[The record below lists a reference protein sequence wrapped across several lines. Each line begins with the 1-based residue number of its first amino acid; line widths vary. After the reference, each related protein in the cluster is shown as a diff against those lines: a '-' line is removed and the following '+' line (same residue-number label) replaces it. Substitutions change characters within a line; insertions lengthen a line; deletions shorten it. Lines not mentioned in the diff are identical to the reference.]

1 MANGT
6 FIISLDF
13 ELMWGVR
20 DKLTIAQYGDNIRGV
35 HQVIPRLLKTFRQY
49 DIRGTFSTVG
59 FLFCETRAELL
70 AAVPS
75 VRPAYNDSNLSP
87 YNGYFDQVGENG
99 EQDIY
104 HYAGGLIR
112 QIQQY
117 PEQEIGTHT
126 FSHYYCLE
134 KGQTSEQFKADL
146 EAAIRVAGK
155 YNIRLTSLIFPRN
168 QFNDEYLKICGEL
181 GITCYRGNERSWLYT
196 AKNGEKETLIRRAFR
211 LMDSYL
217 NISGFNCY
225 NDESLRGV
233 SPVNVPSSR
242 FLRPY
247 APGMKSLEWLR
258 MRRIKS
264 AMTHAAKTNK
274 VFHLWWHPHNFGIHQ
289 DANLAFLEELL
300 RHYLKLNRQYG
311 FESRTMSEYAQK
323 LIHG

>member
-20 DKLTIAQYGDNIRGV
+20 DKLSIAQYGGNILGV

-49 DIRGTFSTVG
+49 GIHGTFSTVG
-59 FLFCETRAELL
+59 LLFCENREELL
-70 AAVPS
+70 AACPTI
-75 VRPAYNDSNLSP
+75 RPAYTDTNLSP
-87 YNGYFDQVGENG
+87 YNGYFDQVGVQG
-99 EQDIY
+99 DADLY
-104 HYAGGLIR
+104 HFAGGLIR

-134 KGQTSEQFKADL
+134 DGQTNEQFKADL
-146 EAAIRVAGK
+146 EAAIRVAGR
-155 YNIRLTSLIFPRN
+155 YNITLTSLIFPRN

-196 AKNGEKETLIRRAFR
+196 AKNGEKETMIRRAFR
-211 LMDSYL
+211 LVDSYL
-217 NISGFNCY
+217 NISGYNCY
-225 NDESLRGV
+225 SDESLRGA

-242 FLRPY
+242 FLRPFSP
-247 APGMKSLEWLR
+247 AMKPLEWLR
-258 MRRIKS
+258 MRRIKA
-264 AMTHAAKTNK
+264 AMTHAAKKNK

-289 DANLAFLEELL
+289 EANFAFLEELL
-300 RHYLKLNRQYG
+300 RHYSKLNKQYG
-311 FESRTMSEYAQK
+311 FESRTMTEYAQK